1 MIRRIVKLV
10 FYVKAPL
17 TAFTVFHPVKAAKLW
32 FAYVLGSALFGSR
45 ARAERSVARSRWG
58 SPEGRMRPDAD
69 AARGGPAVQASGNG
83 GAGSEESSG
92 PAEPAGEAEPA
103 VPAGASVPEGHQP
116 A

>member
-45 ARAERSVARSRWG
+45 ARAELSAGRSRWG
-58 SPEGRMRPDAD
+58 SPEGRLRPDAH
-69 AARGGPAVQASGNG
+69 ATPGVGPALQGGADG
-83 GAGSEESSG
+83 GAGDE
-92 PAEPAGEAEPA
+92 EPAGQAERAA
-103 VPAGASVPEGHQP
+103 VASGPSVPEGHQP
-116 A
+116 V